1 MRTHPV
7 RRASVRQGFVRR
19 GSATGLAVLA
29 LVAAGC
35 GVSTQ
40 ADPQPVDSGSVD
52 QRPTAAGAGGGTAL
66 YFVRANHLDPV
77 HRPVPPDDRARLSAL
92 LAGVSEPEAALG
104 LRTAIPSTI
113 ALRDVRRTGSTV
125 TVDLTGGLGD
135 VSAEEQTVALAQIVF
150 TATESGPTAVR
161 LLVDGTP
168 VQVPRADGT
177 LDSSDLDRADF
188 RQQAPEPA
196 ARPSPSP

>member
-1 MRTHPV
+1 VRSHLMRKG
-7 RRASVRQGFVRR
+7 SIRR
-19 GSATGLAVLA
+19 GSTAGLAILA
-29 LVAAGC
+29 LCAAGC
-35 GVSTQ
+35 GVSAQ
-40 ADPQPVDSGSVD
+40 SDPQPVDSGTVD
-52 QRPTAAGAGGGTAL
+52 QHPAAPGTGGGTAL
-66 YFVRANHLDPV
+66 YFVRANRLDPV
-77 HRPVPPDDRARLSAL
+77 HRQVPPDDRARLSAL

-113 ALRDVRRTGSTV
+113 ALRDVRRAGSTV

-135 VSAEEQTVALAQIVF
+135 VSPEEQTVALAQIVF

-196 ARPSPSP
+196 VRASPSP

>member
-1 MRTHPV
+1 VNARPTI
-7 RRASVRQGFVRR
+7 
-19 GSATGLAVLA
+19 GLACLVL
-29 LVAAGC
+29 VMGGC
-35 GVSTQ
+35 GVS
-40 ADPQPVDSGSVD
+40 AESEPRPVDSALVD
-52 QRPTAAGAGGGTAL
+52 QRPAAPATGGGTAL
-66 YFVRANHLDPV
+66 FFVREDRLAAVD
-77 HRPVPPDDRARLSAL
+77 RPVPPDDRARLSAL

-113 ALRDVRRTGSTV
+113 ALRDVRRNGSTM

-150 TATESGPTAVR
+150 TATESGPSAVR

-168 VQVPRADGT
+168 VQVPRADGA

-188 RQQAPEPA
+188 TEQAPAPPPPV
-196 ARPSPSP
+196 PSPSPSP